1 MAIALDQVIVENT
14 LLAAV
19 IVGWIY
25 LERWFEEKAHRHKK
39 TEIEKRLLINDL
51 ENKSR
56 FTGA

>member
-25 LERWFEEKAHRHKK
+25 FGRWFEEKAHRHKK
-39 TEIEKRLLINDL
+39 TEIKKRLLI
-51 ENKSR
+51 S
-56 FTGA
+56 